1 MKNVVRVSQ
10 EGKFIRKRLYED
22 LWPIIVSRGI
32 ITEFVDELMDYPDCF
47 DKECVVEILAQKS
60 SPLPSSFNAGLSILD
75 EDMFWLQQTFRETN
89 FSPERNDTFLK
100 PYDTLNTISRIK
112 RHTHLD

>member
-1 MKNVVRVSQ
+1 MATLGTVVSTLLSQ
-10 EGKFIRKRLYED
+10 KRSSELNEERRQSFSRRKVYKKAVVLRTCGDYCF
-22 LWPIIVSRGI
+22 SGGI

-75 EDMFWLQQTFRETN
+75 EDMFWLQQIREAN
-89 FSPERNDTFLK
+89 FSPE
-100 PYDTLNTISRIK
+100 PE
-112 RHTHLD
+112 